1 MLNSNHHEYD
11 IEEIAREAFPHAA
24 AAVKFLRH
32 HAIFRTEDG
41 SQFGQFL
48 DISHTPP
55 DPKDGR
61 QWTVLKTGPVV
72 KIIAS
77 FDEETGLPVYASRAA
92 QNDDLTSLGKS
103 FEVAVTK
110 LATKVMLRYGG

>member
-11 IEEIAREAFPHAA
+11 IEEIARSAFPHAA
-24 AAVKFLRH
+24 AAMNFLRH

-41 SQFGQFL
+41 NRFGQFL

-55 DPKDGR
+55 DSKDGR

-72 KIIAS
+72 KTITS
-77 FDEETGLPVYASRAA
+77 FDEETGLPVYASQAA
-92 QNDDLTSLGKS
+92 QDDDLTSLGPD